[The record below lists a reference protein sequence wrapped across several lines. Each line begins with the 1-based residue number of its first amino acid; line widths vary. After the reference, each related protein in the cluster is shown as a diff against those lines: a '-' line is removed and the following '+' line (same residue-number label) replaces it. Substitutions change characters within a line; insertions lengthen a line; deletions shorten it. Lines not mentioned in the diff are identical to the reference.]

1 MRLETLAGPPPHR
14 SIARTNNAVIFV
26 RASIAKIKL
35 LACQG
40 WHGDPLFGTADDRID
55 GSSTAWWCIVLG
67 ARTASSKECLHVIIL
82 ERLGDAAGLPAET
95 GKLLL

>member
-35 LACQG
+35 LDWPAK
-40 WHGDPLFGTADDRID
+40 DGTATHFSAPPMI
-55 GSSTAWWCIVLG
+55 G
-67 ARTASSKECLHVIIL
+67 
-82 ERLGDAAGLPAET
+82 
-95 GKLLL
+95 